1 MIKSELYH
9 IAVTAIHSVWIS
21 SYPRN
26 SLTPSNDLSLESHME
41 AVLEPQTETKHYYH
55 ISEAAKMLN
64 MTVPN
69 LRFWES
75 QFDILKPKKNKRG
88 DRYFTR
94 QDLEYLK
101 VIHHLLKE
109 KGYTIEGAR
118 KKLKQNP
125 HDMIDKVAVIEKLK
139 EMRGFLASLKEY
151 LDRPQQVSG

>member
-1 MIKSELYH
+1 
-9 IAVTAIHSVWIS
+9 
-21 SYPRN
+21 
-26 SLTPSNDLSLESHME
+26 ME